1 MDELTIKIHWK
12 GVYSLDE
19 VNKREDGNGLY
30 LLAGKRKYKQEDSDI
45 QYFGIT
51 EKKYKER
58 FSDKNHP
65 IHDITRDL
73 KIWLG
78 EVIYPQNFELK
89 HLKTAEAIMIYYWQP
104 NLNTQNKP
112 YPPRPTTIVSHWFK
126 KDGSPRINQ
135 VYKNLHDVMSWD
147 GEYWR
152 TGNLSV
158 YQE

>member
-12 GVYSLDE
+12 GSYSLEE
-19 VNKREDGNGLY
+19 VNEMDDGNGLY
-30 LLAGKRKYKQEDSDI
+30 LLDGKQRYERKSDI

-51 EKKYKER
+51 EQEYRKR
-58 FSDKNHP
+58 FSDKSHK

-78 EVIYPQNFELK
+78 EIIYPQNFERE

-126 KDGSPRINQ
+126 KDGSARVNQ

-152 TGNLSV
+152 TGNLTV
-158 YQE
+158 YLE